1 MRGIQRPRL
10 ARTLR
15 RLRARL
21 CLPLAGLVVGALAVT
36 QAAAATADCGNWP
49 DWNDFVDTVMQADG
63 RVIDHTTP
71 ALQTTSEG
79 QSYALFFA
87 LVANDRATFDR
98 VLGWTEANL
107 AGSQLDAQLP
117 AWQWGKK
124 GDGSYGVM
132 DSNSASD
139 ADAWIAYALIE
150 ASRLWDAPKYAK
162 TAHALLAQVKRR
174 EVLDL
179 PGLGPMLIPGEHG
192 FALAGGTWRLN
203 PSYLPLPVL
212 RRFALDDPAGPWQRI
227 AESAVRMIQS
237 ASPHG
242 FAPDW
247 LGYRAGAGFIVD
259 PVKGDVGSYDAIRVY
274 LWAGITSSRDPL
286 AKPLLAALGGMR
298 AAVSAAPPER
308 VATTSADATGTAP
321 ASFSGALLPYL
332 QALGDDQAVRAQRA
346 RIVSMLGAAP
356 PAPSAMFS
364 DGQAS
369 PMRQAASYYDR
380 VLLLFG
386 QGWIDGRYRFDAQGR
401 LEPEW
406 QKTCRLRSTPSS
418 HTRCTTPSH

>member
-1 MRGIQRPRL
+1 MLRSTIATMRGIQRPRL

-15 RLRARL
+15 RLRTRL
-21 CLPLAGLVVGALAVT
+21 RLPLAGLVVGALAVT

-150 ASRLWDAPKYAK
+150 ASRLWAAPKYAK
-162 TAHALLAQVKRR
+162 TPHALLAQAKRR

-227 AESAVRMIQS
+227 AESAGRRTQ
-237 ASPHG
+237 AGSPPA

-259 PVKGDVGSYDAIRVY
+259 PVKGDAGSYDAIRVY

-298 AAVSAAPPER
+298 AAVSAA
-308 VATTSADATGTAP
+308 AP
-321 ASFSGALLPYL
+321 
-332 QALGDDQAVRAQRA
+332 
-346 RIVSMLGAAP
+346 
-356 PAPSAMFS
+356 
-364 DGQAS
+364 
-369 PMRQAASYYDR
+369 
-380 VLLLFG
+380 
-386 QGWIDGRYRFDAQGR
+386 
-401 LEPEW
+401 
-406 QKTCRLRSTPSS
+406 
-418 HTRCTTPSH
+418 